1 MRYHQSQDNV
11 GLLHSKRQVLFIL
24 DVQAN
29 AGNNP
34 EVGQEE
40 EGEDEE
46 EEEENGDESDSEE
59 TGDGGETDDVNITSD
74 SNDSSQQP
82 EHPGYLVIT
91 YNFVTTFFTSLVPQ
105 GPRVIAQA

>member
-34 EVGQEE
+34 EVGQ
-40 EGEDEE
+40 E